1 MAVPGRA
8 DSFFI
13 PAGCSS
19 SWRRHGYANDA
30 CLPAASHCIGF
41 SLKRLACVSD
51 PLPLPGHHYPQPRPI
66 TRPLNKGDY
75 YSQQDMLHDTE
86 SSLHISTH
94 YTLWPVYH
102 IYETKQNKTKE
113 VLVIVRVC
121 CWLLAMAAFC
131 ACSSDRLLGEGR
143 RDRGRHRSI

>member
-1 MAVPGRA
+1 MLHAQDVINPCNYTA
-8 DSFFI
+8 NQKFSLQWHSETKHS
-13 PAGCSS
+13 CSSSSSSS
-19 SWRRHGYANDA
+19 SWRRRHGYDNDA

-75 YSQQDMLHDTE
+75 YSQQDMLHDTG

-102 IYETKQNKTKE
+102 MKQNKTKQSRC
-113 VLVIVRVC
+113 L
-121 CWLLAMAAFC
+121 
-131 ACSSDRLLGEGR
+131 
-143 RDRGRHRSI
+143 